1 MEILNNILSYL
12 LSLGFTFWLLFLTIA
27 SGAIYAIDYLFFQRS
42 RLIAY
47 KDQLKG
53 LKKKEKRQFYKDHG
67 LKAPFVADQARS
79 LFSVFIIVFFLR
91 TFFVGNFLI
100 PTASMTPTL
109 PVGDFIFVDK
119 TAYGIR
125 APFSNKT
132 AIKVGEP
139 KRGDI
144 VVFHFPVNPNVDFV
158 KRVIGL
164 PGDVISYKDKMLTIN
179 GKKLDYTNCNRD
191 AMNYNNNSLASGSG
205 DTVCTE
211 NLLGFKHEIDW
222 IEASKPANFEG
233 LKVPPGHYFVMGDNR
248 DNSEDSRYWGFVP
261 EKDLVGKAKLVWM
274 SWDKIDKKVR
284 WGELGKMF

>member
-1 MEILNNILSYL
+1 MEIFNYFLN
-12 LSLGFTFWLLFLTIA
+12 LGFTFWLLFLTIA
-27 SGAIYAIDYLFFQRS
+27 SGTIYIIDFLFFQKA
-42 RLIAY
+42 RLVPY
-47 KDQLKG
+47 KDQLAG

-67 LKAPFVADQARS
+67 LKAPFIADQARS

-91 TFFVGNFLI
+91 TFLIGNFMI

-109 PVGDFIFVDK
+109 PVGDFIFVNK

-125 APFSNKT
+125 APFSNET
-132 AIKVGEP
+132 IIKMGKPE
-139 KRGDI
+139 RGDI
-144 VVFHFPVNPNVDFV
+144 TVFHFPVNPDVDFV
-158 KRVIGL
+158 KRIVGM

-179 GKKLDYTNCNRD
+179 GHKLDYTDCDRD
-191 AMNYNNNSLASGSG
+191 AMNYYNQSLVGGSG

-211 NLLGFKHEIDW
+211 DLLGVKHQVDW
-222 IEASKPANFEG
+222 VESSSAKDFEG
-233 LKVPPGHYFVMGDNR
+233 LKVPAGHYFVMGDNR

-261 EKDLVGKAKLVWM
+261 EKDLVGKAKVVWM

>member
-1 MEILNNILSYL
+1 MELFNYFLD
-12 LSLGFTFWLLFLTIA
+12 LGFTFWLLFLTLA
-27 SGAIYAIDYLFFQRS
+27 SGVIYAIDYIFFQKT
-42 RLIAY
+42 RLAPY
-47 KDQLKG
+47 KENLKG
-53 LKKKEKRQFYKDHG
+53 LSKKQKRQFYKDNG
-67 LKAPFVADQARS
+67 LKAPFIADQARS
-79 LFSVFIIVFFLR
+79 LFSVFIIVFFIR
-91 TFFVGNFLI
+91 TFFIGNFLI

-109 PVGDFIFVDK
+109 PVGDFIFVNK

-125 APFSNKT
+125 APFSNET
-132 AIKVGEP
+132 LIKMGEP

-179 GKKLDYTNCNRD
+179 GKKLKYTDCDRD
-191 AMNYNNNSLASGSG
+191 ATNYYNQSISGGAG

-211 NLLGFKHEIDW
+211 DLDGVKHRVDW
-222 IEASKPANFEG
+222 VESIKGSDFEN
-233 LKVPPGHYFVMGDNR
+233 LKVPAGHYFVMGDNR

-284 WGELGKMF
+284 WDQIGKVF